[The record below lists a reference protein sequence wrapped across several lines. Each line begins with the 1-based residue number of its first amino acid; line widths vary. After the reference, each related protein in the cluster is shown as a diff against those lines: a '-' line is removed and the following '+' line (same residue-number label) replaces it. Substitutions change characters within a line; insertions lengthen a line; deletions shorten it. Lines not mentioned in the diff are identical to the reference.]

1 MQAISKVSKPPWRDG
16 LVRSLHGGRMCS
28 VSLFVLHGIWIYL
41 PSGPRPGPFSPAGR
55 SGQELTVGGRV
66 PAEVITQ
73 QSCWVQN
80 RPTNCTL
87 DKWRHWCSEPSYK
100 NLECFCSGTVC
111 MQISMCVSAWQW
123 NIFQLLHVLN
133 PGEIRKSSRM
143 ISSTTGSFTA
153 VALFS
158 VYSCPGL
165 PTQTLCPASSLG
177 ESNNW
182 KQQRRNCLGF
192 VFQGNE
198 GTKNHQDVL
207 VEDVAHHWGRRYLTC
222 WEESPVTENSSNTN

>member
-1 MQAISKVSKPPWRDG
+1 MVWWEVCMEEERVQCPFLCFMESECISQVDQG
-16 LVRSLHGGRMCS
+16 LVPSTPLEELGRNSLLVEGSVLKLLLNSAAEYRTDQPTEPWINGGTNALS
-28 VSLFVLHGIWIYL
+28 HHTKTWNVSAAVL
-41 PSGPRPGPFSPAGR
+41 
-55 SGQELTVGGRV
+55 
-66 PAEVITQ
+66 
-73 QSCWVQN
+73 C
-80 RPTNCTL
+80 
-87 DKWRHWCSEPSYK
+87 
-100 NLECFCSGTVC
+100 VC
-111 MQISMCVSAWQW
+111 RYPCVSAWQW

-207 VEDVAHHWGRRYLTC
+207 VEDVAHQGGQTLSNVLRREPCY
-222 WEESPVTENSSNTN
+222 WELQ